1 LAMRLIA
8 EERRNQTMVMLISAP
23 LSMTDIVLGKFLGL
37 IAFLAMIVMPLFVVR
52 SVLRSDHPLRGPPA
66 LAAGAGCLAFGV
78 ASALYD
84 ILTFPQAPYLFLFMA
99 AMCVCAASVEV
110 PEEEVERGPEPLA
123 ATS

>member
-1 LAMRLIA
+1 MGA
-8 EERRNQTMVMLISAP
+8 
-23 LSMTDIVLGKFLGL
+23 LGL
-37 IAFLAMIVMPLFVVR
+37 IAFLAMIVTPLFVVR

-99 AMCVCAASVEV
+99 AMCVCAASVEAARRTEPRAV
-110 PEEEVERGPEPLA
+110 AGAGYQLTPEGLR
-123 ATS
+123 